1 MNLFDILDELE
12 RLLPVI
18 GTMTGHPEA
27 GALAARLID
36 LGEEEIQRR
45 MAKTGRSRSEELAD
59 AKATYATFR
68 TENEALKKMGHES
81 EQ

>member
-12 RLLPVI
+12 RLLPII
-18 GTMTGHPEA
+18 GTMAGHPEA

-45 MAKTGRSRSEELAD
+45 MTKSGRSRSEELAD
-59 AKATYATFR
+59 AKATYATFK
-68 TENEALKKMGHES
+68 TENAALKNLGHENP
-81 EQ
+81 